1 MGSGGMDE
9 GVQKTQNSSYIINKS
24 GDVMY
29 KMVMLVTILYCLLA
43 KRVELE
49 SSQHK
54 KKNCNYVK

>member
-1 MGSGGMDE
+1 MDE